1 MHASPPFGV
10 RASALLASAVALV
23 AAAFAGESS
32 PAKKPE
38 AASALVERSAY
49 TLLCPAGWS
58 TAAGASPRV
67 DLTLSCDADPG
78 VNISVATAP
87 AGATRDIT
95 EREAAEAKEMF
106 KGSIPG
112 YEVTAEEWSEVDGA
126 RAYRI
131 SARYALNFGGPVL
144 AMQNAQVLFVKGD
157 TFYTVTYTSTP
168 ALFLKHLGDFEKVLE
183 EFRAR
188 GGAGGAPTPGAS
200 ATRLPAR
207 R

>member
-10 RASALLASAVALV
+10 RASALLASAVTLV

-32 PAKKPE
+32 PAKKSE

-131 SARYALNFGGPVL
+131 SARYALNLGGPVL
-144 AMQNAQVLFVKGD
+144 AMQNAQLLFVKGD